1 MNMAVHGLTGDI
13 REGNSY
19 YDDDRNAG
27 VTVGARLLRIVP
39 LALETYRGA
48 VEQDR
53 YAATPFG
60 EPRRTA
66 GRFGYVAYFPAA
78 IPRSVELPRRS
89 VRLLGEAEAALGRLD
104 GVGRLLPN
112 PYLLTRPYLLR
123 EAISSTWIE
132 GTRASMADIY
142 EVDAAGGVPSPDVEE
157 VLGYVDAMR
166 WAIDQ
171 LDTLPLSTR
180 LLREMHRRLMAGV
193 RGRERTPGELRTTQN
208 WIGAPGSTIETARF
222 VPPPPERLAALLT
235 DWERFANDDAEMPLL
250 VQNALLHAQFEII
263 HPFLDGNGR
272 LGRLLLVYFLIARGR
287 LSAPLLYLSS
297 YLERERPRYYEALQ
311 SVSERGDIVP
321 WVDLF
326 LTAVETQASD
336 AVTRAE
342 RVVALRERYRHA
354 AASIGSAHAL
364 ALVDL
369 ICENPL
375 VTTRLVEERLGV
387 SRPTSLRLLRQL
399 ELRGVLRKGEAGA
412 RGQHRYVAHQLMA
425 AVTAGDAD
433 AG

>member
-1 MNMAVHGLTGDI
+1 MD
-13 REGNSY
+13 
-19 YDDDRNAG
+19 
-27 VTVGARLLRIVP
+27 P
-39 LALETYRGA
+39 
-48 VEQDR
+48 DR
-53 YAATPFG
+53 YASTPFG
-60 EPRRTA
+60 RPRRTT
-66 GRFGYVAYFPAA
+66 GRLGYVAYFPAFM
-78 IPRSVELPRRS
+78 PRSVDLPAGS

-123 EAISSTWIE
+123 EAISSTRIE
-132 GTRASMADIY
+132 GTRASMADVY
-142 EVDAAGGVPSPDVEE
+142 EIDAAGGAPNPDVEE

-166 WAIDQ
+166 WSIAQ

-180 LLREMHRRLMAGV
+180 LLRELHRRLMAGV
-193 RGRERTPGELRTTQN
+193 RGSERSPGELRTTQN

-222 VPPPPERLAALLT
+222 VPPPPDRLGALLT
-235 DWERFANDDAEMPLL
+235 DWERFANEEAGMPLL
-250 VQNALLHAQFEII
+250 VQNAMLHAQFETI

-297 YLERERPRYYEALQ
+297 YLERARPRYYDALQ
-311 SVSERGDIVP
+311 AVSERGDIVP

-326 LTAVETQASD
+326 LTAVQTQATD
-336 AVTRAE
+336 AVTRAGHIIE
-342 RVVALRERYRHA
+342 LRERFRAA
-354 AASIGSAHAL
+354 AASIGSMNAL

-375 VTTRLVEERLGV
+375 VTTRLVEQRLGV

-399 ELRGVLRKGEAGA
+399 EERGVLTEGDAGT
-412 RGQHRYVAHQLMA
+412 RGQRRYSASELLA
-425 AVTAGDAD
+425 AIST
-433 AG
+433 

>member
-1 MNMAVHGLTGDI
+1 V
-13 REGNSY
+13 
-19 YDDDRNAG
+19 DRG
-27 VTVGARLLRIVP
+27 
-39 LALETYRGA
+39 
-48 VEQDR
+48 R
-53 YAATPFG
+53 YASTPFG
-60 EPRRTA
+60 EARRTT
-66 GRFGYVAYFPAA
+66 GRFGYVAYFPTS
-78 IPRSVELPRRS
+78 IPRTVALPGPS
-89 VRLLGEAEAALGRLD
+89 VRLLSDAEASLGRLD
-104 GVGRLLPN
+104 GIVRLLPN

-123 EAISSTWIE
+123 EAISSTRIE
-132 GTRASMADIY
+132 GTQASMADVY
-142 EVDAAGGVPSPDVEE
+142 EVDAAGGPPNPDVEE

-166 WAIDQ
+166 WGIAQ
-171 LDTLPLSTR
+171 LDALPLSTR

-222 VPPPPERLAALLT
+222 VPPPPNELPALLT
-235 DWERFANDDAEMPLL
+235 DWERFANEDAEMPLL
-250 VQNALLHAQFEII
+250 VQNALLHAQLETI

-287 LSAPLLYLSS
+287 LSAPLLYVSS

-311 SVSERGDIVP
+311 AVSERGDVVP

-326 LTAVETQASD
+326 LTAVQTQASD

-342 RVVALRERYRHA
+342 RIVELRERYRQA
-354 AASIGSAHAL
+354 AGSIGSANAL

-375 VTTRLVEERLGV
+375 VTSRLVEERLAV

-399 ELRGVLRKGEAGA
+399 ERRGVLSEGEPGA
-412 RGQHRYVAHQLMA
+412 RGQRRYLAVGFLEALESDARTA
-425 AVTAGDAD
+425 AASS
-433 AG
+433 